1 MGFVLEKIEGRPAS
15 LQDLSLCEAALWK
28 LHSLGHV
35 HDDVNRYNFLITNDE
50 VKLLDFEHLVENASP
65 EAMRKELENVH
76 AELIDES
83 GRGGGFIFHDYSD

>member
-1 MGFVLEKIEGRPAS
+1 MGFVLEKMEGRPAS
-15 LQDLSLCEAALWK
+15 LQDLSMCEAALGK
-28 LHSLGHV
+28 LHGLGHV
-35 HDDVNRYNFLITNDE
+35 HDDVNRYNFLITNDG

-83 GRGGGFIFHDYSD
+83 GRGGGFIFHDDSD